1 MACIAYEEM
10 APRQCATRG
19 VGGVGD
25 GTGARAFNRQGVVSG
40 DEGQTGRGACRG
52 REGRR
57 PCKQSRS
64 HQQIS
69 QTHKL
74 HLS

>member
-19 VGGVGD
+19 VGGVGE

-40 DEGQTGRGACRG
+40 DESHSESVRGIY
-52 REGRR
+52 ESLNSNSS
-57 PCKQSRS
+57 SRF
-64 HQQIS
+64 H
-69 QTHKL
+69 HA
-74 HLS
+74 HGEW